1 MGAIATLLFRF
12 LVSFVQYYDTPIVAV
27 NPDPTRIDGL
37 LLPFRTGQAVQAVRQ
52 VLDGRFPSIQV
63 TMIDAKLND
72 GQSML
77 AFNDLFIGCSSHVS
91 AR

>member
-1 MGAIATLLFRF
+1 MSAIATLLFRF

-27 NPDPTRIDGL
+27 NPDPSRIDGL
-37 LLPFRTGQAVQAVRQ
+37 LLPFRTAQAVNAVRQ
-52 VLDGRFPSIQV
+52 VLDGRVLSIQV

-77 AFNDLFIGCSSHVS
+77 AFNDLFIGC
-91 AR
+91 